1 MKKIVLF
8 SLALLLLMATTLGTV
23 AYMTSA
29 NVDYSD
35 VILTANNLQVTPME
49 VECEQI
55 CCEVIKSNP
64 EDKVAELSFVNG
76 RHCISY
82 VIVPEYYP
90 EHLKGS
96 CDIVSLK
103 AENYEQALANISE
116 VDSDYYW
123 SYEGKNVSMDEIIT
137 LSEEFFKS
145 NGA

>member
-8 SLALLLLMATTLGTV
+8 SLALLLLVAAALGTA
-23 AYMTSA
+23 AYMVSA
-29 NVDYSD
+29 NTDYTVD
-35 VILTANNLQVTPME
+35 NLQVGPMKME
-49 VECEQI
+49 VECDQMKI
-55 CCEVIKSNP
+55 CCEVISSNP

>member
-8 SLALLLLMATTLGTV
+8 SLALLLLVATTLGTV

-29 NVDYSD
+29 NDDYTVD
-35 VILTANNLQVTPME
+35 NLQVGPMKME
-49 VECEQI
+49 VECDQMQI

-96 CDIVSLK
+96 CDIISLK

-116 VDSDYYW
+116 VDGDYYW
-123 SYEGKNVSMDEIIT
+123 SYEGKNVSMDEIVT